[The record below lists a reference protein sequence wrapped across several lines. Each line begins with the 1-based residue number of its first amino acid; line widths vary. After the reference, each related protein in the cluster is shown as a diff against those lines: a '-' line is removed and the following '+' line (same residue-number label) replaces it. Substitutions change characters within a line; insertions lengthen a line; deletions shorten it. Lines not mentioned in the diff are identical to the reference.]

1 MTLTTKEKIFCQV
14 YAVNGGDGT
23 EAAIAAGF
31 PAESANAEAARMLT
45 ENAIVN
51 YVEIL
56 TIKTKIADKQFNQR
70 SIFSKAFSAWK
81 KLRTLDDDSFS
92 HIEPK
97 QPRT

>member
-1 MTLTTKEKIFCQV
+1 MTLTTKEKTFCQV
-14 YAVNGGDGT
+14 YAVNGDGT
-23 EAAIAAGF
+23 QAAIAAGF

-56 TIKTKIADKQFNQR
+56 TTKSQIADEQPYQR
-70 SIFSKAFSAWK
+70 SIFSKAFSAWQK
-81 KLRTLDDDSFS
+81 FRGPEAESFS
-92 HIEPK
+92 LIEPK